1 MSDSHNVYYGIFLSM
16 WLDQRLRQ
24 YGGVLPTLA
33 LPTHTP
39 PLVLVGRMILAM
51 GIGLFAPP
59 FGVGYYAACAI
70 VRLDPADCIRP
81 IWCYLLPLLVR
92 LIVVALFS
100 LDFDQVLASAYG
112 MVDGRC

>member
-1 MSDSHNVYYGIFLSM
+1 M

-39 PLVLVGRMILAM
+39 LLVLVGRMILAM

-70 VRLDPADCIRP
+70 GRVDPAEGIRP
-81 IWCYLLPLLVR
+81 IWGYLLPLLVG
-92 LIVVALFS
+92 LIVVAIFPWI
-100 LDFDQVLASAYG
+100 FDRVPASAYAMG
-112 MVDGRC
+112 GGR